1 MMRRTG
7 PWTIVIAAL
16 VAFSSANASAQGT
29 SYHSFAT
36 GFAGAMAG
44 GDLPRTSLALGAAVT
59 VNEESG
65 WGADM
70 DFSFADDDS
79 TQRALD
85 VTAFMVNANWTKPH
99 GFWRPYFSGGVGA
112 LRLHGCITACPEVST
127 TTDLGVNAGG
137 GTFITINDVLF
148 VRAEGK
154 YLWAPGQHSDSSRPD
169 NYGFW
174 RASIG
179 FTFMWTLVP

>member
-1 MMRRTG
+1 
-7 PWTIVIAAL
+7 L
-16 VAFSSANASAQGT
+16 
-29 SYHSFAT
+29 AT

-79 TQRALD
+79 TQQALD

-99 GFWRPYFSGGVGA
+99 GFWRPYVSGGLG
-112 LRLHGCITACPEVST
+112 RCGCTVA
-127 TTDLGVNAGG
+127 
-137 GTFITINDVLF
+137 
-148 VRAEGK
+148 
-154 YLWAPGQHSDSSRPD
+154 SRP
-169 NYGFW
+169 
-174 RASIG
+174 
-179 FTFMWTLVP
+179 VPSCRQPPILA